1 MDSLYLNS
9 FKMTETKKFNT
20 FKEGVKLVAL
30 LQATLEQMDT
40 LKGTALH
47 KQSIKGLMNN
57 LERKIEHALRGPLAA
72 LDKEDPELLTRI
84 QYNVELVLG
93 LDVEELAML
102 RKEIDEYR
110 DNNNE

>member
-1 MDSLYLNS
+1 
-9 FKMTETKKFNT
+9 MTETKKYNT

-47 KQSIKGLMNN
+47 KQSIKKLMSN
-57 LERKIEHALRGPLAA
+57 LEQKVEQALRSPLAA
-72 LDKEDPELLTRI
+72 LDNEDPELLTRI
-84 QYNVELVLG
+84 QYNIEMVLG

-102 RKEIDEYR
+102 RKEIDEFR

>member
-1 MDSLYLNS
+1 
-9 FKMTETKKFNT
+9 MTETKKYNT

-47 KQSIKGLMNN
+47 KQSIKKLMSN
-57 LERKIEHALRGPLAA
+57 LEQKVEQALRYPLAA
-72 LDKEDPELLTRI
+72 LDNEDPELLTRI
-84 QYNVELVLG
+84 QYNIEMVLG

-102 RKEIDEYR
+102 RKEIDEFR

>member
-1 MDSLYLNS
+1 
-9 FKMTETKKFNT
+9 MTETKKYNT

-30 LQATLEQMDT
+30 LQATLEQMDM

-47 KQSIKGLMNN
+47 KQSIKKLMSN
-57 LERKIEHALRGPLAA
+57 LEQKVEQALRSPLAA
-72 LDKEDPELLTRI
+72 LDNEDPELLTRI
-84 QYNVELVLG
+84 QYNIEMVLG

-102 RKEIDEYR
+102 RKEIDEFR